1 VAGPDRAPAALFL
14 VDRWAGK
21 TSVKQSGHFGV
32 SNGVSTRHPPRLG
45 WLAVFVVAAVAAYAS
60 AIRAPFEFDDLPAIQ
75 QNQTIRSLSPAAL
88 LPPSQTAVAGRP
100 VVNVSLAIN
109 YAINDALGVD
119 QRSDPDG
126 PNKTVGYHVLNLL
139 LHVACGLLLF
149 GIVRRTIGRDRS
161 AAASVDA
168 ERVAGFAVLLW
179 LVHPIQTEAVD
190 YVVQRTELLVS
201 LCYAATLYTSIRA
214 WDSKKRSVRWCV
226 ASVAACALG
235 MASKEVMVTAPLVVL
250 LYDRTFRA
258 ESWTALWQNR
268 QRRRL
273 YVALATTGLIVAI
286 SILAGVR
293 SQSVGFGLGVPW
305 YQYFYTQAWAIARYL
320 RLLAWP
326 SGLTF
331 DYGERPVAFAS
342 SIPGLVL
349 LTACAIGTVVA
360 LTRKRWMW
368 LGFLGAS
375 FFLVLAPS
383 SSVVPIKT
391 EIAAERRIYL
401 ASAAIF
407 VLVAIGAERL
417 ARRYARGVTVERMAF
432 GLLAAALVAVT
443 AARGLTYRSPET
455 LYRDVIAKAPDN
467 PRGYVGVGLAYLE
480 RGPASFVDASAMFR
494 KAIEADSN
502 SSMAWRSLALM
513 AGFNNEWPSA
523 IASYRRVLSID
534 STDVGA
540 TDGIARALLM
550 RGETDAAIPYVERM
564 GNADLELLWSLGGR
578 LVALKRGKD
587 AVRYLEVAANSEV
600 PSAENLA
607 LLSNAYAQSGRG
619 DDAAKAAAVATASAG
634 DTASVFVDAGNAMVT
649 ASRMGEARRY
659 LQQALAMD
667 STLVGARKTLDSL
680 KGPH

>member
-1 VAGPDRAPAALFL
+1 MSR
-14 VDRWAGK
+14 
-21 TSVKQSGHFGV
+21 
-32 SNGVSTRHPPRLG
+32 RHPLRLG
-45 WLAVFVVAAVAAYAS
+45 WLAVFLVAAVAGYAS

-100 VVNVSLAIN
+100 LVNVSLALN

-119 QRSDPDG
+119 QRGDPDG

-149 GIVRRTIGRDRS
+149 GIVRRTIDDDES
-161 AAASVDA
+161 AAGSVGA

-179 LVHPIQTEAVD
+179 LVHPIQTDAVD
-190 YVVQRTELLVS
+190 YVIQRTEILVS
-201 LCYAATLYTSIRA
+201 LCYAATLYAAIRA

-226 ASVAACALG
+226 ASVVACSLG
-235 MASKEVMVTAPLVVL
+235 MASKEVMITAPLVVL

-273 YVALATTGLIVAI
+273 YVALVATGLIVLV

-293 SQSVGFGLGVPW
+293 SQSVGFGLGVTG
-305 YQYFYTQAWAIARYL
+305 YQYFYTQGWAIARYL
-320 RLLAWP
+320 RLLVWP

-360 LTRKRWMW
+360 FTRKRWMW
-368 LGFLGAS
+368 LGFLGAW
-375 FFLVLAPS
+375 FFLLLAPS

-417 ARRYARGVTVERMAF
+417 ARRYARGLSVERVAF
-432 GLLAAALVAVT
+432 GILAAALVAIT
-443 AARGLTYRSPET
+443 AARGLTYCNSET

-467 PRGYVGVGLAYLE
+467 PRGYVGVGLAHLVI
-480 RGPASFVDASAMFR
+480 GPASFADASAMFR
-494 KAIEADSN
+494 KAIEVDSN

-513 AGFNNEWPSA
+513 ATINREWPSA
-523 IASYRRVLSID
+523 TASYRRVLTID

-550 RGETDAAIPYVERM
+550 QGETDAAIPYVERM
-564 GNADLELLWSLGGR
+564 GSADLELLWSLGDR
-578 LVALKRGKD
+578 LVALGRGKE

-607 LLSNAYAQSGRG
+607 LLSHAYAQSGRV
-619 DDAAKAAAVATASAG
+619 DDAEKAAAVATASAG
-634 DTASVFVDAGNAMVT
+634 DTAAVFVTAWRAMVT
-649 ASRMGEARRY
+649 ANRVGQARRY
-659 LQQALAMD
+659 LQQALAID
-667 STLVGARKTLDSL
+667 STLAGARRVLDSL
-680 KGPH
+680 SAIHHD

>member
-1 VAGPDRAPAALFL
+1 M
-14 VDRWAGK
+14 
-21 TSVKQSGHFGV
+21 
-32 SNGVSTRHPPRLG
+32 STRHPPRLG
-45 WLAVFVVAAVAAYAS
+45 WLAVFLVAAVAAYAS

-75 QNQTIRSLSPAAL
+75 QNETIRSLSPAAL
-88 LPPSQTAVAGRP
+88 VPPAQTAVAGRP
-100 VVNVSLAIN
+100 LVNVSLALN

-126 PNKTVGYHVLNLL
+126 ANKTVGYHVLNLL
-139 LHVACGLLLF
+139 LHIACGLFLF
-149 GIVRRTIGRDRS
+149 GIIRRTIDRDRS
-161 AAASVDA
+161 AATTVDA
-168 ERVAGFAVLLW
+168 QRVAGFAVLLW
-179 LVHPIQTEAVD
+179 LIHPIQTEAVD
-190 YVVQRTELLVS
+190 YIIQRTELLVS
-201 LCYAATLYTSIRA
+201 LCYAATLYASIRA
-214 WDSKKRSVRWCV
+214 WDSKKRSARWCV
-226 ASVAACALG
+226 ACVLACAFG
-235 MASKEVMVTAPLVVL
+235 MASKEVMIAAPLVVL

-258 ESWTALWQNR
+258 ESWAALWQNG

-273 YVALATTGLIVAI
+273 YMALAATSVIVVI
-286 SILAGVR
+286 SILAGAR

-320 RLLAWP
+320 RLLLWP

-360 LTRKRWMW
+360 FTRKRWMW
-368 LGFLGAS
+368 LGFLGAW

-407 VLVAIGAERL
+407 VLVAVGAERL
-417 ARRYARGVTVERMAF
+417 ARRYARGLTIERVAF

-443 AARGLTYRSPET
+443 AIRGLTYRSPET

-494 KAIEADSN
+494 RAIEADSN

-513 AGFNNEWPSA
+513 AAFNREWPSA
-523 IASYRRVLSID
+523 VASYRRVLSID

-540 TDGIARALLM
+540 TDGIARAFLA

-564 GNADLELLWSLGGR
+564 GSADRELLWALGGR
-578 LVALKRGKD
+578 LVALGRGNA

-607 LLSNAYAQSGRG
+607 MLSNAYAQSGRV
-619 DDAAKAAAVATASAG
+619 DDAEKAAAVATASAG
-634 DTASVFVDAGNAMVT
+634 DTAAVFVSAGRAMVT
-649 ASRMGEARRY
+649 ANRVGQAQRY
-659 LQQALAMD
+659 FRQALAID
-667 STLVGARKTLDSL
+667 STLGAARKTLDSL
-680 KGPH
+680 NIVH

>member
-1 VAGPDRAPAALFL
+1 M
-14 VDRWAGK
+14 
-21 TSVKQSGHFGV
+21 
-32 SNGVSTRHPPRLG
+32 STRHPPRLG
-45 WLAVFVVAAVAAYAS
+45 WLAVFLVAAVAAYAS

-75 QNQTIRSLSPAAL
+75 QNETIRSLSPAAL
-88 LPPSQTAVAGRP
+88 VPPAQTAVAGRP
-100 VVNVSLAIN
+100 LVNVSLALN

-126 PNKTVGYHVLNLL
+126 ANKTVGYHVLNLL
-139 LHVACGLLLF
+139 LHIACGLFLF
-149 GIVRRTIGRDRS
+149 GIIRRTIDRDRS
-161 AAASVDA
+161 AATTVDA
-168 ERVAGFAVLLW
+168 QRVAGFAVLLW
-179 LVHPIQTEAVD
+179 LIHPIQTEAVD
-190 YVVQRTELLVS
+190 YIIQRTELLVS
-201 LCYAATLYTSIRA
+201 LCYAATLYASIRA
-214 WDSKKRSVRWCV
+214 WDSKKRSARWCV
-226 ASVAACALG
+226 ACVLACAFG
-235 MASKEVMVTAPLVVL
+235 MASKEVMIAAPLVVL

-258 ESWTALWQNR
+258 ESWAALWQNG

-273 YVALATTGLIVAI
+273 YMALAATSVIVVI
-286 SILAGVR
+286 SILAGAR

-320 RLLAWP
+320 RLLLWP

-360 LTRKRWMW
+360 FTRKRWMW
-368 LGFLGAS
+368 LGFLGAW

-407 VLVAIGAERL
+407 VLVAVGAERL
-417 ARRYARGVTVERMAF
+417 ARRYARGLTIERVAF

-443 AARGLTYRSPET
+443 AIRGLTYRSPET

-494 KAIEADSN
+494 RAIEADSN

-513 AGFNNEWPSA
+513 AAFNREWPSA
-523 IASYRRVLSID
+523 VASYRRVLSID

-540 TDGIARALLM
+540 TDGIARAFLAQ
-550 RGETDAAIPYVERM
+550 GEIDAAIPYVERM
-564 GNADLELLWSLGGR
+564 GSADRELLWALGGR
-578 LVALKRGKD
+578 LVALGRGNA

-600 PSAENLA
+600 ASTENLA
-607 LLSNAYAQSGRG
+607 MLSNAYAQSGRV
-619 DDAAKAAAVATASAG
+619 DDAEKAAAVATASAG
-634 DTASVFVDAGNAMVT
+634 DTAAVFVSAGRAMVT
-649 ASRMGEARRY
+649 ANRVGQAQRNFGRRWRW
-659 LQQALAMD
+659 
-667 STLVGARKTLDSL
+667 TRR
-680 KGPH
+680 